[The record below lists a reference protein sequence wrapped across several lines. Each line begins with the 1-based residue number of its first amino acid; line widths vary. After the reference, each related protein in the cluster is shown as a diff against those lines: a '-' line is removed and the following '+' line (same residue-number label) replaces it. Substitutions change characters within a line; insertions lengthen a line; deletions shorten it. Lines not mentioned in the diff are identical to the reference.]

1 MKYKT
6 DPNHTRTALLHS
18 VQTAAKNLD
27 ICVKNPKKDFSRK
40 RKLPLETML
49 LMLVGMGSGSLS
61 KELYDWF
68 EFSADMPS
76 VSAFVQQRNKVRPEA
91 MELVFREFT
100 DSFGLDSKF
109 QGYRLLAVD
118 GSDLRLPSNP
128 NDAFSAIKN
137 GENGKNYNLV
147 HLNAMYDILNKIYVD
162 ATIQPKRGMNEH
174 SALVSMVDRSE
185 IQENVIALM
194 DRGYES
200 FNNIAHFQEKSWNY
214 IIRAKE
220 SYGMITNLSLPGDP
234 EYDVSITLT
243 LTRRQTKETLALIGK
258 YPNRYRWIQPHTTF
272 DYIKA
277 KESKLYDLTFR
288 VVRFCIA
295 DGVYETVYTNLD
307 AVQFPSEKIKE
318 LYHLRWGI
326 ETSFKELKYAIGLS
340 SLHGKKKEFMIQ
352 EVFSRLILYNYT
364 SMIAHQVNIPEGQRV
379 NFPVAA
385 YLCRQFI
392 RNKLS
397 CSQVLK
403 SIVKHLSPIRPG
415 RQFPRF
421 QNLISAVGFQYRF
434 S

>member
-1 MKYKT
+1 MKYRT
-6 DPNHTRTALLHS
+6 DPNHIRTALLHS
-18 VQTAAKNLD
+18 IQTAAKNLD

-137 GENGKNYNLV
+137 GENRKNYNLV

-174 SALVSMVDRSE
+174 SALVSMVDRSK

-220 SYGMITNLSLPGDP
+220 SYGIITNLSL
-234 EYDVSITLT
+234 
-243 LTRRQTKETLALIGK
+243 RAL
-258 YPNRYRWIQPHTTF
+258 
-272 DYIKA
+272 
-277 KESKLYDLTFR
+277 
-288 VVRFCIA
+288 
-295 DGVYETVYTNLD
+295 
-307 AVQFPSEKIKE
+307 
-318 LYHLRWGI
+318 
-326 ETSFKELKYAIGLS
+326 
-340 SLHGKKKEFMIQ
+340 
-352 EVFSRLILYNYT
+352 
-364 SMIAHQVNIPEGQRV
+364 
-379 NFPVAA
+379 
-385 YLCRQFI
+385 
-392 RNKLS
+392 
-397 CSQVLK
+397 
-403 SIVKHLSPIRPG
+403 
-415 RQFPRF
+415 
-421 QNLISAVGFQYRF
+421 
-434 S
+434 